1 MIKTLV
7 PVHGNIGE
15 HSNTNN
21 REESVLSNLLC
32 ILRGSS
38 V

>member
-15 HSNTNN
+15 HNNTNN
-21 REESVLSNLLC
+21 REKSVLSNLLC
-32 ILRGSS
+32 ILTGRS